1 MLLAAVLRLRCSSLR
16 MRSHLARTIPA
27 TWAALPMAMDCAR
40 LTLHCAL
47 PAFTTVTSASLH
59 IKDCRMQL
67 MLSCCGLA
75 LQGIRPGEGAAR
87 EVAAYVLD
95 HGHFAGV
102 PPTAMVTCQP
112 NMLPGSLGSSVHGA
126 KVGSLQQF
134 VPATTDCEE
143 QGPSAFPVHEV
154 HKIAQVCG
162 LSQWL
167 TWCNASSRH
176 LPSACCFFLT
186 ARIQLCL

>member
-1 MLLAAVLRLRCSSLR
+1 MPRAVDQLVHQSLPQ
-16 MRSHLARTIPA
+16 A
-27 TWAALPMAMDCAR
+27 MAHR
-40 LTLHCAL
+40 RQWLTHG
-47 PAFTTVTSASLH
+47 
-59 IKDCRMQL
+59 I
-67 MLSCCGLA
+67 LA
-75 LQGIRPGEGAAR
+75 LQGIRPGEGAIR

-95 HGHFAGV
+95 HGNFAGV

-154 HKIAQVCG
+154 HKIAQVI
-162 LSQWL
+162 
-167 TWCNASSRH
+167 H
-176 LPSACCFFLT
+176 PSATWAVRMQHHVSAL
-186 ARIQLCL
+186 RKR